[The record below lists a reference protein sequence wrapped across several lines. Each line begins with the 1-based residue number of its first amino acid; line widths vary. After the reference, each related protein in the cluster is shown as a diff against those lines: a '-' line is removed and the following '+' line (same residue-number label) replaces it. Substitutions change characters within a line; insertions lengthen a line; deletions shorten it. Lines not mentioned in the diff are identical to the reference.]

1 MINNGYGYE
10 YAAHIFDNH
19 NRYDMNNDDYDE
31 RNVPETHVM
40 AEKLLQKAV
49 NIVFP
54 KNEENEK
61 SNYKKPKAPLRDFGI
76 SINILLYK
84 IYIYIYIYIIL
95 KMLTYK

>member
-19 NRYDMNNDDYDE
+19 NRYGMNEGEYDE
-31 RNVPETHVM
+31 KEEPEAHVI

-54 KNEENEK
+54 KNEKNEN
-61 SNYKKPKAPLRDFGI
+61 SNYKKPKAPLRDFGKI
-76 SINILLYK
+76 LIN
-84 IYIYIYIYIIL
+84 YIYIYIYIFL
-95 KMLTYK
+95 FKYT

>member
-19 NRYDMNNDDYDE
+19 NRYGMNEDEYDE
-31 RNVPETHVM
+31 REPETHVI

-54 KNEENEK
+54 KNENNEK
-61 SNYKKPKAPLRDFGI
+61 SNYKKPKAPLRDFGNY
-76 SINILLYK
+76 SNSFFSFVSFVCLFFCFFL
-84 IYIYIYIYIIL
+84 
-95 KMLTYK
+95 